1 MNHYVYEITNLV
13 NGKKYIGK
21 RSCKSTIEEDK
32 YMGSGKLIKK
42 AHKKYGINNFK
53 KEILEICES
62 EKIAFEREKFYIDK
76 VKAYSNDKYYNISS
90 GGEGGF
96 ANFAGKSQEELELWK
111 KRMSE
116 SRKGRVITEEWKQK
130 ILDTRKLK
138 GIGRGSSNPM
148 YGKKGRDNPT
158 SKSILMMDL
167 KGNTIREFECIREA
181 NDYFKNP
188 KSSTLISKVCID
200 GGTAYNYLWLFKEEY
215 DALINEN
222 KFEEWYLQIK
232 NRYIDRNIKAKRSKV
247 QNNSKKVYQL
257 NKDTLEII
265 QEFDSIIL
273 ASENTNIKTQSISR
287 VCRHGCNTAGGYS
300 WIYKEEYHSITK
312 EELIKLYSHKYKKPS
327 KECYSKN
334 KVKVVCLNTL
344 DVFDGIV
351 DAIHYFNLC
360 KGAKIDAA
368 CRGVRKSVGKHPE
381 TNEPLKWMYYD
392 DYLKQQEGIKFK
404 QIKE

>member
-21 RSCKSTIEEDK
+21 RSYKSTIEEDK
-32 YMGSGKLIKK
+32 YMGSGILISK
-42 AHKKYGINNFK
+42 AIKKYGKENFRK
-53 KEILEICES
+53 DILEICDS
-62 EKIAFEREKFYIDK
+62 EELAFERERYWIKHYNAVESREF
-76 VKAYSNDKYYNISS
+76 YNIKD
-90 GGEGGF
+90 GGEGNTRED
-96 ANFAGKSQEELELWK
+96 ALRNLAKLTPEQIKE
-111 KRMSE
+111 R
-116 SRKGRVITEEWKQK
+116 SRKLSIAN
-130 ILDTRKLK
+130 K
-138 GIGRGSSNPM
+138 GKNNSM
-148 YGKKGRDNPT
+148 YGVKGKDNPV
-158 SKSILMMDL
+158 SKAIVMMDL
-167 KGNTIREFECIREA
+167 EGNIVKEFDCIREA
-181 NDYFKNP
+181 NDYFDKDRAFSFI
-188 KSSTLISKVCID
+188 SSVCIN
-200 GGTAYNYLWLFKEEY
+200 GGTAYNYLWLFKEDY
-215 DALINEN
+215 DDLINKN
-222 KFEEWYLQIK
+222 KFDEWYLNVK
-232 NRYIDRNIKAKRSKV
+232 NRYIDKTIKANRTKV

-360 KGAKIDAA
+360 KGAKIAA
-368 CRGVRKSVGKHPE
+368 VCKGTRESAGKHPG